1 MTIMYELKSMY
12 DRQKSFY
19 SKAIVIEEND
29 TKTLL
34 SYTTKVAEIQGE
46 KAYVFDTYSKT
57 TLRHIKEFLLQN
69 GFKAINKNQIEKDYV
84 C

>member
-1 MTIMYELKSMY
+1 MTIMYELKPMY
-12 DRQKSFY
+12 DKRKSFY

-34 SYTTKVAEIQGE
+34 SYETMVAEIQGE
-46 KAYVFDTYSKT
+46 KACVFDTYSTT

-69 GFKAINKNQIEKDYV
+69 GFKAINKKQIEKDYV

>member
-1 MTIMYELKSMY
+1 MTIMYELKPMY

>member
-1 MTIMYELKSMY
+1 MTIMYELKPMY
-12 DRQKSFY
+12 DRRKSFY
-19 SKAIVIEEND
+19 SKATVIEEND

-46 KAYVFDTYSKT
+46 KAYVFDTYSQT
-57 TLRHIKEFLLQN
+57 TLRHVKEFLLQN